1 MKIPRLKN
9 YFVAVPPDLYPEF
22 ESTRVLPVTPMTVD
36 IVSGTVRGRPH
47 WYLAAQ
53 PDLADNIVREQ
64 YRYGGVVYIL
74 RVPAD
79 CVDRNQLRAL
89 EGSDQVWQYNHAI
102 TIPHC
107 AVYTY
112 ESSK

>member
-1 MKIPRLKN
+1 MKQPKLKN
-9 YFVAVPPDLYPEF
+9 YFVAVPPDLYAEF
-22 ESTRVLPVTPMTVD
+22 ESTRVLPVTPITVD
-36 IVSGTVRGRPH
+36 IMTGGVSGRPS
-47 WYLAAQ
+47 WYLTAT
-53 PDLADNIVREQ
+53 PDLADNLVREQ

-79 CVDRNQLRAL
+79 CVRRDQLLGLA
-89 EGSDQVWQYNHAI
+89 GSSQVWQYNHSL

-112 ESSK
+112 QTA